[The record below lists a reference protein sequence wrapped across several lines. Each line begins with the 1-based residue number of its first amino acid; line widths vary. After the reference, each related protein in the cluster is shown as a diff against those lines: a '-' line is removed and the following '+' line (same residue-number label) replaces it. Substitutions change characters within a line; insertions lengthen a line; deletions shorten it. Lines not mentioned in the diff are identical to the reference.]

1 MQGGFVLVVGP
12 SGAGKDT
19 VIAGARAAL
28 EGEPRLLFP
37 RRVVTRPASEW
48 EAHDSLDEAGFR
60 QAEAEGAFALSWRAH
75 GLCYGIPAKT
85 AAAARV
91 GKLVLCN
98 VSRAVVPQAR
108 ERLPAVSVVEI
119 TAPPEVLEQRLA
131 RRARAED
138 GDVALRLR
146 RAPVLEGS
154 PAELRIVN
162 DGTPEDAVAQ
172 LLAHLRDRLAA
183 G

>member
-60 QAEAEGAFALSWRAH
+60 RAEAAGAFALSWRAH
-75 GLCYGIPAKT
+75 GLCYGIPAET
-85 AAAARV
+85 AMAAQT

-108 ERLPAVSVVEI
+108 ERLPAVTVVEI
-119 TAPPEVLEQRLA
+119 TAPAEVLEQRLA
-131 RRARAED
+131 RRSRAED

-172 LLAHLRDRLAA
+172 LLAHLRDRLAV

>member
-1 MQGGFVLVVGP
+1 MTAWTKQASIGP
-12 SGAGKDT
+12 
-19 VIAGARAAL
+19 
-28 EGEPRLLFP
+28 
-37 RRVVTRPASEW
+37 
-48 EAHDSLDEAGFR
+48 R
-60 QAEAEGAFALSWRAH
+60 QSP
-75 GLCYGIPAKT
+75 C
-85 AAAARV
+85 
-91 GKLVLCN
+91 
-98 VSRAVVPQAR
+98 
-108 ERLPAVSVVEI
+108 
-119 TAPPEVLEQRLA
+119 
-131 RRARAED
+131 ARAED